1 MNFLKAVGKFFGG
14 FFVLFG
20 ITIFIMSYF
29 GIYAVNNFN
38 VLENDVKNLG
48 VDLNQLEEYCSQN
61 LNDANCQNSMLKG
74 IKKEI
79 DDFRYYGS
87 LMRVIGFIIFIL
99 GFLLFV
105 WCSGWMNGLRQT
117 SLISLIGIIFSYIY
131 YKYAIINAIN
141 SFLSEEIIEI
151 INNWAT
157 ITINKTLNLILILGV
172 IFLILTI
179 SLYILKYKKMK
190 LLEKAP
196 TKK

>member
-1 MNFLKAVGKFFGG
+1 MSFLRTIGRFFGG

-29 GIYAVNNFN
+29 GIYAVNNFHI
-38 VLENDVKNLG
+38 LENDLKNLG
-48 VDLNQLEEYCSQN
+48 MDLEQEEQYCNQN
-61 LNDANCQNSMLKG
+61 PNDENCKNPIFS

-79 DDFRYYGS
+79 NDFKYYGS
-87 LMRVIGFIIFIL
+87 LMRVIGFIFFVV
-99 GFLLFV
+99 GFFLFV
-105 WCSGWMNGLRQT
+105 WCSSWIDGLRQT
-117 SLISLIGIIFSYIY
+117 SLISFIGIVFSYLY

-141 SFLSEEIIEI
+141 SFLSQEIIGI

-190 LLEKAP
+190 PLEKAP

>member
-61 LNDANCQNSMLKG
+61 PNDANCQNSMLKG

-141 SFLSEEIIEI
+141 SFFSEEIIEI